1 MLIVNISSVGSAL
14 ALVLTEG
21 VSLAIPNFMSMMI
34 DFVNKKDMSVH
45 LIQNGYTLTA
55 IVFVA
60 QVLVALTTAL
70 NLTINRRIDQYLQ
83 SLLSYAIYVK
93 SFKLSAKSRA
103 EFPEGK
109 IMTMINNDI
118 RQISTLF
125 TSLSQVIIIPVTITF
140 TLYFLFRYIGHS
152 LWYGIGVVLFSGL
165 ISVLTGPIVGKFIG
179 EFIGAQ
185 DHRLSTIRD
194 MLMGIRMVKFRVME
208 DFFEKKALDARSVQI
223 AALRKVLTALGVTQ
237 SLIGSVPTIVAVV
250 TFSIYSLSNP
260 MDPAVLFPSISFFGL
275 LTQPLHLIYNVIM
288 AVSQGIISLRRVA
301 SILEAE
307 ELDISIDDDKE
318 NVGSV
323 CTKGATWKWIVS
335 DDEAAPKPQAEEEK
349 ESKSLDDKKDIK
361 ESDNEESE
369 SFQLKNVSL
378 DIKPGTTIGLIGTV
392 GMGKSSLFS
401 ALLREMQLVS
411 GEVNIKGKIAYCSQ
425 KPWIMAGT
433 VEQNILFG
441 QELDTERLD
450 LAIKSAGM
458 TRDLEIL
465 PDGVKTQ
472 LGENGISL
480 SGGQKARVALA
491 RAFYSDSDIY
501 FLDCP
506 LAALDSKVS
515 KEVFNNGILQ
525 LLENK
530 TVILATHN
538 LSLLPQLDEVMVI
551 DEGSI
556 IESGTYEDLRKNEN
570 SRLSSLISNYDEHA
584 DSEHQSEDEETKVV
598 TESASEKKEE
608 SNGPFEE
615 EEKNKGGINF
625 ETYNRVAKAI
635 GVPLIIISILA
646 ALSQLGASIASPL
659 WLAHWS
665 SSTNS
670 GDSFYLVWY
679 STIGAFNV
687 LAFLILFLVA
697 ILIGIKLVKYLHDG
711 ALKGLLRAPVAF
723 FDANP
728 VGRMINRMSTDV
740 MQLDFSVPTVF
751 LNLIGNIIG
760 CLVLVILVSQASIY
774 LVGVFFLL
782 SIPCYFLFYLY
793 KPANLELKR
802 LTAISRSPLD
812 SWTSETFT
820 GLATIRAYNSTS
832 IWIKR
837 QQELIDLALVP
848 SFMYSSLSIWLNL
861 RLSLLSVF
869 ITVTVMLVG
878 TEASAVGLALAYTSD
893 ISQAV
898 SGLLTFLGV
907 FEAEFNSIERL
918 LHYTLDLPKEP
929 AALLPTDPKGDW
941 PAKGAVQLENL
952 SIAYP
957 SKPDHL
963 VIKNLTLDVEPGQNV
978 GVVGR
983 TGSGKS
989 TLVSSLFRIINDY
1002 TGKIIIDGIEISQ
1015 LGISTLRRGLYMIP
1029 QEPTLFEGTI
1039 RSNIDWK
1046 GIYSDD
1052 KLWDALDICGL
1063 KSYVS
1068 GLPDGLDH
1076 KVDGEGGNM
1085 SVGQKQLLCIVGAV
1099 LENPKVVVFDESTS
1113 ALDGEADNVIQ
1124 KLISVNLKSSTVIT
1138 IAHRLN
1144 TIASYDRVL
1153 VLDQGNMVEFDS
1165 PKNLLL
1171 NKDSLFYELSEAT
1184 GPSNF
1189 AIIKSLASIE

>member
-1 MLIVNISSVGSAL
+1 MAKFFELQEAGKKPQLNVGSAL

-125 TSLSQVIIIPVTITF
+125 TSLAQVIIIPVTITF

-411 GEVNIKGKIAYCSQ
+411 GE
-425 KPWIMAGT
+425 
-433 VEQNILFG
+433 QNILFG

-670 GDSFYLVWY
+670 V
-679 STIGAFNV
+679 
-687 LAFLILFLVA
+687 ILFLVA

-760 CLVLVILVSQASIY
+760 CLVLVILVSQAS
-774 LVGVFFLL
+774 VFFLL

-1002 TGKIIIDGIEISQ
+1002 TGKITIDGIEISQ